1 MKLKPTNLSQYMNF
15 TKKNKSIN
23 KSKFKTVIPNYIDS
37 FSNKYPNYLQ
47 SSLNDDIFLL
57 KRKLKGYSKIH
68 SHSSNNTNKNMEIN
82 KNMNN
87 KMPITSYINSI
98 SPINNYLM
106 KKKKDSI
113 NDNTNCINKSSKH
126 HLMLTSINNSSI
138 IYSAKDKGLSY
149 SNNNASNYQSNNNN
163 NNFIHNFHKK
173 SLKNNDN
180 SFQNKN
186 SIDNDIYSQ
195 KHNINSNINNIK
207 NINNINNNN
216 ININSN
222 NNSNNNLN
230 NNYINNSNINNNQC
244 ELLIKKHVKDKKY
257 SITSVN
263 SRKNSIDKDREQLE
277 IAKKL
282 NKLNFNGLFNNNNYN
297 NKRIIYSSKISTN
310 NSNSN
315 NNSNLIEHNNK
326 NFNNIDN
333 INNNDNNHNKNLFI
347 GEFFGLKKGKFLNN
361 FLESYLKVPQSSN
374 NRKTRKD
381 MNIINNNSNNN
392 FKILNNSN
400 NNANSIVNNTISP
413 NNNYPSNNYS
423 PINNNKFFKTTKVS
437 PRTSFPK
444 KKQEFVQSHRVN
456 IKNKLQGNIL
466 AFYNNYKNNNAN
478 NGSTYGNSYNI
489 ENNNINY
496 NNKLIGPINKKNK
509 KNNMSVNM
517 NITYN
522 NKNFNMSN
530 LKLNSNSKNKSMVSN
545 NNNFNKCS
553 SLNKVKNNNNYI
565 ENYNYSNNINKNSSN
580 NSYINKKD
588 TSSSVVINNK
598 QYSNNYENQ
607 FSGNKIKKNSEIN
620 LNNIN
625 YNNPNLIPNNNCN
638 KLVSEKIYNLFNKK
652 TSIDIPTNKINKIF
666 TQNQQGLIKIKKN
679 KNKNFTSNNSPINK
693 NGNNNNIYIKTK
705 SKNPS
710 NINTSL
716 SKINNNQNPN
726 PNLITNYCD
735 NSNKNNSNSTS
746 SNMNTYINKHNSNK
760 SQIKKLML
768 KSKDSSTNNNSKENI
783 KINKL
788 LIKEE
793 NLNKKQEEKENVI
806 KEYNDHSYNH
816 NNREKNKTNLNLE
829 NKMLEI
835 LELKYNLQKNNSEN
849 EVMKPKNVYKINY
862 KNQREKDKK
871 IEKPSQNTVSKMSS
885 TTLDSN
891 YYMEKCNSLSKF
903 IKEYYKKNNKYPN
916 TDLNFYLYG
925 RLIGQGAFGKVNIG
939 LNILT
944 GRVVAIKSF
953 NKKNLNKN
961 GDNMKKILYETNLM
975 KKLNHPNITKILE
988 MFEDDDYILIA
999 MEYINGGNLFSFVKK
1014 RRKLSEKTAKFLFR
1028 QIILGIKHIHS
1039 QKIVHRDI
1047 KLENILIDLNNN
1059 IKICDFGIGRILS
1072 SKKQILHDKCGTPMY
1087 MAPEILLS
1095 SKNKGYEGFPVD
1107 IWSSGISLYIM
1118 LSGTL
1123 PFNLK
1128 NNESSSID
1136 EENNNNIELQYNII
1150 NKEPK
1155 KIEKISEEA
1164 KDLLK
1169 GLLNKNPHK
1178 RLTID
1183 QILNHPWLKSDEK
1196 NFKNK
1201 KYHLFTKAEMI
1212 MLSKTYIDYR
1222 YGLVDDLK
1230 ENFTISNLKIEKNNK
1245 NGEKKIKNITT
1256 KSSLLAPYNTL
1267 IQDNE
1272 SFSDYESQNSFDDMT
1287 NPNINLEND
1296 IIIFNNKI
1304 KEYNLNYELNNNGEC
1319 DNGMLINTKTG
1330 TISSSVMNNSNI
1342 KNETQLTSR
1351 SMRRN
1356 ENEENNDFD
1365 EEFNEIDEQE
1375 EQEKKIAK
1383 ILNEIEKIGYDKEY
1397 VLSCVN
1403 NNILCHASTI
1413 FYLMLNYKNI

>member
-1 MKLKPTNLSQYMNF
+1 MKSKQTNLSKYMNF

-23 KSKFKTVIPNYIDS
+23 KGKYKTVIPNYVDS
-37 FSNKYPNYLQ
+37 FSSKNPNYLQ
-47 SSLNDDIFLL
+47 SSFNEDIFLL

-82 KNMNN
+82 NINN
-87 KMPITSYINSI
+87 KMPITSYINAI

-106 KKKKDSI
+106 KKKKDLN
-113 NDNTNCINKSSKH
+113 NDNNNLKN

-138 IYSAKDKGLSY
+138 IYSTKEKGLSY
-149 SNNNASNYQSNNNN
+149 SNNNISNYQSNNNN
-163 NNFIHNFHKK
+163 FIHNLNKK
-173 SLKNNDN
+173 VSLKNNNN
-180 SFQNKN
+180 SFQKKN
-186 SIDNDIYSQ
+186 VIDNEIYAQ
-195 KHNINSNINNIK
+195 KN
-207 NINNINNNN
+207 NNINNNN
-216 ININSN
+216 
-222 NNSNNNLN
+222 
-230 NNYINNSNINNNQC
+230 QC
-244 ELLIKKHVKDKKY
+244 ENLIKKNIKGKKY

-263 SRKNSIDKDREQLE
+263 SRKNSIDKDKEQQE
-277 IAKKL
+277 IPKKL
-282 NKLNFNGLFNNNNYN
+282 NKLNFNGLFNYNNFN
-297 NKRIIYSSKISTN
+297 NKRIVYSSKISAN
-310 NSNSN
+310 NSN
-315 NNSNLIEHNNK
+315 NNSYLNEYHNN
-326 NFNNIDN
+326 NNN
-333 INNNDNNHNKNLFI
+333 INNTNNNKNLFI
-347 GEFFGLKKGKFLNN
+347 GDFYNLKKKGKFSNN

-374 NRKTRKD
+374 NRKTRKE
-381 MNIINNNSNNN
+381 NIINNNSNNN
-392 FKILNNSN
+392 YKLLNNSN
-400 NNANSIVNNTISP
+400 NNANSITNNTLSP
-413 NNNYPSNNYS
+413 NNNFSSTNYS
-423 PINNNKFFKTTKVS
+423 PINDNKFYKTTKVS
-437 PRTSFPK
+437 PRTSFPDSK
-444 KKQEFVQSHRVN
+444 HDFIQSHRIN

-466 AFYNNYKNNNAN
+466 SFYNNYKNNNNINNMN

-489 ENNNINY
+489 ENNINY
-496 NNKLIGPINKKNK
+496 NHKLIGPISKKSK
-509 KNNMSVNM
+509 KSNMSVNM

-530 LKLNSNSKNKSMVSN
+530 FKINGNKNKSMV

-553 SLNKVKNNNNYI
+553 SLNKVKHNNII
-565 ENYNYSNNINKNSSN
+565 ENYNFNYNNKNNFNNNLN
-580 NSYINKKD
+580 NSYIHKKD
-588 TSSSVVINNK
+588 TSSSVVINKKYNNDH
-598 QYSNNYENQ
+598 QYIN
-607 FSGNKIKKNSEIN
+607 GNKIINNCEIN
-620 LNNIN
+620 INNIN
-625 YNNPNLIPNNNCN
+625 YNNYNQNLIPSNH
-638 KLVSEKIYNLFNKK
+638 KLVNEKIYNLFNKK
-652 TSIDIPTNKINKIF
+652 TLIDIPNSKINKIF
-666 TQNQQGLIKIKKN
+666 AQNQQGIVKIKKSKYN
-679 KNKNFTSNNSPINK
+679 NFTSNNSPINK
-693 NGNNNNIYIKTK
+693 NINSTNDIKTK
-705 SKNPS
+705 NKNS
-710 NINTSL
+710 NN
-716 SKINNNQNPN
+716 
-726 PNLITNYCD
+726 
-735 NSNKNNSNSTS
+735 NKNNSSTKINANSLINYYNNS
-746 SNMNTYINKHNSNK
+746 SQKNINLYINKHNLNK
-760 SQIKKLML
+760 TNQIKKLML
-768 KSKDSSTNNNSKENI
+768 KSKDSTNNNSKDNI
-783 KINKL
+783 KINKI
-788 LIKEE
+788 LIKEDI
-793 NLNKKQEEKENVI
+793 LNKQNDISEKKIE
-806 KEYNDHSYNH
+806 EYNPNH
-816 NNREKNKTNLNLE
+816 NNREKNKTNINLE
-829 NKMLEI
+829 NKILEI

-849 EVMKPKNVYKINY
+849 EVLNSKNSYKIKY
-862 KNQREKDKK
+862 KNEKENEE
-871 IEKPSQNTVSKMSS
+871 EKTKQNVNQNTISKMSS

-891 YYMEKCNSLSKF
+891 YYMEKCNSLSKY
-903 IKEYYKKNNKYPN
+903 IKEYFKKYNKYPN

-988 MFEDDDYILIA
+988 MFEDDEYILIA

-1039 QKIVHRDI
+1039 QMIVHRDI

-1072 SKKQILHDKCGTPMY
+1072 SKKQVLHDKCGTPMY

-1136 EENNNNIELQYNII
+1136 EENKNNIELQYSII

-1178 RLTID
+1178 RLTIE

-1196 NFKNK
+1196 NIKNK

-1222 YGLVDDLK
+1222 YGLIDDLK
-1230 ENFTISNLKIEKNNK
+1230 ENFTISNLKKEKKDK
-1245 NGEKKIKNITT
+1245 NGENKFKNITT

-1272 SFSDYESQNSFDDMT
+1272 SILDNDTHDSFDDLT

-1296 IIIFNNKI
+1296 IIIINNKI

-1330 TISSSVMNNSNI
+1330 TISSSAVNNSNI
-1342 KNETQLTSR
+1342 KNESQLTSR
-1351 SMRRN
+1351 SRRRN
-1356 ENEENNDFD
+1356 DTEENNDLD
-1365 EEFNEIDEQE
+1365 EEFNENDEKE
-1375 EQEKKIAK
+1375 EQEKKISK

-1397 VLSCVN
+1397 VMNCVS
-1403 NNILCHASTI
+1403 NNILCHASTV